1 MEAKP
6 TTEYGKQLKSTLSP
20 ALWAAR
26 ATKAH
31 ERVAVVEAVLA
42 DANAGEGTV
51 SRESV
56 RRHAPGVHWS
66 TFRHWLRCYQ
76 TREGPAWERLLDRR
90 VMPAPWSCPGEWRI
104 SLKAAYCQDPAA
116 SFDALR
122 KTLRMLHGEGASLGD
137 NTIRR
142 ILQESGLWKPRTRT
156 GPVEKVTE
164 LHGGG
169 GLVLLLAAELETGA
183 VRSLAESALSV
194 AAEQKGG
201 GGMSRPEDGV
211 RDDRGRFTGEYNALR
226 HERYTEAGVDPFY
239 HSVTEVRKERD
250 LGSLQIARMS
260 PETLKARLCSVI
272 ALPLVTER
280 RGVVGLDGPMGAW
293 LAVFSSY
300 AYKAGSA
307 EKTLSELKLLGAGEA
322 MWDAHATTWGGLAG
336 RWSEGG
342 GWRQLVAY
350 VDATTDPYWTERFT
364 ASGKVSRTGRVQ
376 PCLSRVCLSTGPGVP
391 IFTEVLSG
399 TAKLKDHLLDL
410 LVRADRLLGPGEL
423 GRVTVVDAECG
434 NATTLQTFASWPER
448 DLVTVLKGSHRKG
461 KALQDVGPWLSF
473 RKRDRIREARVLL
486 GDNLSVRVVEM
497 ERVGSRNPT
506 STWFATTAGQELLTT
521 TDVAAVYLSRWPYQ
535 EDLFRR
541 GRDGA
546 GLERSH
552 GYGVSKTQNVA
563 VLTRR
568 EKADTK
574 VQRCNVELR
583 SAISSHI
590 DAQLAFEEAKSRLSE
605 RKAQGE
611 DLDGRHKLGQ
621 RQARDRLQS
630 AGKHLRV
637 VGRERDRALQEQ
649 RKQETMPDEIYVR
662 DTALDSITTCLKMAL
677 LSLLEFVCQE
687 YLGGR
692 RITPRIFADALVALP
707 VRIIERQHE
716 VIYEVEP
723 NKRDPEMMALLAGAF
738 ERINKRQLRNGKR
751 RIVVRMQEAPG

>member
-1 MEAKP
+1 
-6 TTEYGKQLKSTLSP
+6 
-20 ALWAAR
+20 
-26 ATKAH
+26 
-31 ERVAVVEAVLA
+31 
-42 DANAGEGTV
+42 
-51 SRESV
+51 
-56 RRHAPGVHWS
+56 
-66 TFRHWLRCYQ
+66 
-76 TREGPAWERLLDRR
+76 
-90 VMPAPWSCPGEWRI
+90 
-104 SLKAAYCQDPAA
+104 
-116 SFDALR
+116 
-122 KTLRMLHGEGASLGD
+122 
-137 NTIRR
+137 
-142 ILQESGLWKPRTRT
+142 
-156 GPVEKVTE
+156 
-164 LHGGG
+164 
-169 GLVLLLAAELETGA
+169 
-183 VRSLAESALSV
+183 
-194 AAEQKGG
+194 
-201 GGMSRPEDGV
+201 
-211 RDDRGRFTGEYNALR
+211 
-226 HERYTEAGVDPFY
+226 
-239 HSVTEVRKERD
+239 
-250 LGSLQIARMS
+250 
-260 PETLKARLCSVI
+260 
-272 ALPLVTER
+272 
-280 RGVVGLDGPMGAW
+280 
-293 LAVFSSY
+293 
-300 AYKAGSA
+300 
-307 EKTLSELKLLGAGEA
+307 
-322 MWDAHATTWGGLAG
+322 
-336 RWSEGG
+336 
-342 GWRQLVAY
+342 
-350 VDATTDPYWTERFT
+350 
-364 ASGKVSRTGRVQ
+364 
-376 PCLSRVCLSTGPGVP
+376 
-391 IFTEVLSG
+391 
-399 TAKLKDHLLDL
+399 
-410 LVRADRLLGPGEL
+410 
-423 GRVTVVDAECG
+423 
-434 NATTLQTFASWPER
+434 
-448 DLVTVLKGSHRKG
+448 
-461 KALQDVGPWLSF
+461 
-473 RKRDRIREARVLL
+473 ARVLL

-583 SAISSHI
+583 GAISSHI

-630 AGKHLRV
+630 VERHLRV
-637 VGRERDRALQEQ
+637 MGRERDHALQEQ

-707 VRIIERQHE
+707 VRVIERQHE

-738 ERINKRQLRNGKR
+738 ERINNRQLRDGKR